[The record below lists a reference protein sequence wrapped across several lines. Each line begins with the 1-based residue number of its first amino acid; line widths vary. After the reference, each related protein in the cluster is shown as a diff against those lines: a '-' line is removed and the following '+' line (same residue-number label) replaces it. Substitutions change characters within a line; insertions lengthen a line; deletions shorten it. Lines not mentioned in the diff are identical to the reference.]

1 MTTEKKEFYSKIC
14 RLVLPIVF
22 QNLLSA
28 AISSADVIMLN
39 YVGQTSVSAVSQ
51 AAQYANILFSLL
63 YGVGTGVTMLCAQYY
78 GKKDF
83 EAIKIV
89 QGIAMRFSLAG
100 GLIVAV
106 PALLVPEI
114 MMKIFIDNPEAIRI
128 GADYLRFMSVS
139 YVCWSIIE
147 VYLSALRSVG
157 RVTICTV
164 MNVIAFCVNVF
175 LNAVFIFGLFGA
187 PKLGA
192 AGVAIATST
201 ARVIELICCM
211 IVSAYSKDVKMSLL
225 SIFTKNKVLLGDF
238 VRLSLPALG
247 NDIIWGLAFSMYAV
261 VIGHLGDDAVA
272 ANSFVVVVRNFG
284 TILCF
289 AVASGGT
296 VLLGN
301 TLGENRL
308 EDAKKVASR
317 LLKLAFISGAIGG
330 LIVLISMPF
339 VLQYASMQFT
349 ETALHYLKWMLVM
362 NVYYITGTAVNTM
375 LIAGV
380 FRAGGDTKFGL
391 ICDTIDMW
399 CYAVPLG
406 LIAAFVLKLPVLA
419 VYFLLCTDEFVKWPW
434 VFKQYK
440 SGKWIKNITRDDI
453 HE

>member
-139 YVCWSIIE
+139 YICWSIIE

-247 NDIIWGLAFSMYAV
+247 NDIIWGLALTTMPYTLLLHKNISLFSK
-261 VIGHLGDDAVA
+261 
-272 ANSFVVVVRNFG
+272 NS
-284 TILCF
+284 
-289 AVASGGT
+289 
-296 VLLGN
+296 
-301 TLGENRL
+301 
-308 EDAKKVASR
+308 
-317 LLKLAFISGAIGG
+317 
-330 LIVLISMPF
+330 
-339 VLQYASMQFT
+339 
-349 ETALHYLKWMLVM
+349 LH
-362 NVYYITGTAVNTM
+362 
-375 LIAGV
+375 
-380 FRAGGDTKFGL
+380 
-391 ICDTIDMW
+391 
-399 CYAVPLG
+399 
-406 LIAAFVLKLPVLA
+406 AAFSSEMYLHHPLSETIRGTPFFFPAQSNPSAKEAFPHIELQRRPVCL
-419 VYFLLCTDEFVKWPW
+419 T
-434 VFKQYK
+434 
-440 SGKWIKNITRDDI
+440 
-453 HE
+453 